1 MTARQ
6 AYHKALAEGPSNIT
20 RQAVL
25 SDGWFA
31 YLYANYVDKC
41 PREDTRNATLYSCE
55 YSYLYGLGVDK
66 KPRKD
71 TRDAVLSSY
80 DHACLYAEYVDKV
93 IYWNDSEDI
102 YIITLKHCY
111 LWKKYVKSR
120 NLSIKFNFINLLNI
134 NIL

>member
-1 MTARQ
+1 MTPEQ
-6 AYHKALAEGPSNIT
+6 AYYKAIEEGPSNKT
-20 RQAVL
+20 RQAM
-25 SDGWFA
+25 
-31 YLYANYVDKC
+31 LYDDYYA
-41 PREDTRNATLYSCE
+41 
-55 YSYLYGLGVDK
+55 YSYACDIDK
-66 KPRKD
+66 
-71 TRDAVLSSY
+71 S
-80 DHACLYAEYVDKV
+80 